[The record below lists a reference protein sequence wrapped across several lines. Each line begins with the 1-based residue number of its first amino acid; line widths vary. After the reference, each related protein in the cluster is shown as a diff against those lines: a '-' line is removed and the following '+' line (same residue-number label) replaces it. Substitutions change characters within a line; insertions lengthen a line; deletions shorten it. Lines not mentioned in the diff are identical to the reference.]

1 MRTPLIC
8 GVVVVVVM
16 VLLMM
21 TTPVHAASSPQNK
34 WTNGL
39 PTDPDYFPIAV
50 WLQSP
55 HNAAKYQAIGINLY
69 VGLHQGPTEAML
81 SALEKAKMPV
91 ICDQN
96 AFALKNLDRKIIVG
110 WMHGDEPDNA
120 QAMPDNKG
128 WGPPIA
134 PAVIEKDYHKIVKN
148 DPTRPVLL
156 NLGQGVAWDNW
167 IGRGTRTRHPE
178 DYPLYVKGAD
188 IVSFDIYPAVE
199 EKPEVAGNLYFVA
212 EGVKRLVDWTGGKKI
227 IWNCIETTRIG
238 NVNVKPT
245 PHQVKAEV
253 WMSIIHG
260 SRGLIYFSHQFKPDF
275 IEAGLLADQHM
286 SDAVK
291 QINADIRSLAA
302 IINSPAPKVVAKA
315 TSSDPQK
322 APIALMT
329 RRGKDATYVFAVA
342 MRDVPADVTF
352 RLAGM
357 GSKPIE
363 VIGESRTLPGKSD
376 EWQDRFEGYGVHLYR
391 IAD

>member
-1 MRTPLIC
+1 MLM
-8 GVVVVVVM
+8 VM
-16 VLLMM
+16 ILSTLTSPAM
-21 TTPVHAASSPQNK
+21 AAPDDQKK

-55 HNAAKYQAIGINLY
+55 HNAEKYQAIGINLY

-96 AFALKNLDRKIIVG
+96 DFALKNLDRKIIVA

-120 QAMPDNKG
+120 QPAPGGG
-128 WGPPIA
+128 WGPPIP
-134 PAVIEKDYHKIVKN
+134 PAVIEKGYQQIVKN

-167 IGRGTRTRHPE
+167 IGRGERTRKPE
-178 DYPLYVKGAD
+178 DYPLYIKGAD

-199 EKPEVAGNLYFVA
+199 ENAEVAGKLHFVA
-212 EGVKRLVDWTGGKKI
+212 DGVKRLMGWTGGKKI
-227 IWNCIETTRIG
+227 IWNCIETTRIH
-238 NVNVKPT
+238 NLNVKPT

-260 SRGLIYFSHQFKPDF
+260 SRGLIYFSHQFKPEF
-275 IEAGLLADQHM
+275 IEAGLLADKEM

-291 QINADIRSLAA
+291 QINADIRSLASV
-302 IINSPAPKVVAKA
+302 INSDEPKIAATA
-315 TSSDPQK
+315 TSSDPAK

-352 RLAGM
+352 KLAGL
-357 GSKPIE
+357 GAKPVE
-363 VIGESRTLPGKSD
+363 VIGESRKLASKSD
-376 EWQDRFEGYGVHLYR
+376 EWQDRFDGYGVHLYR